1 MTQQHGVAARQTAEL
16 IENVGII
23 ADRLLAACTLG
34 PGVDTVDPRLLPEQA
49 LIVAAGDTV
58 ENLLAQADANMYR
71 NKRAKPRIR
80 HAWRRRKS

>member
-34 PGVDTVDPRLLPEQA
+34 PGVDTVDPRLLPEHA
-49 LIVAAGDTV
+49 LIVAAGDTA
-58 ENLLAQADANMYR
+58 ENPLAQADANMYR

-80 HAWRRRKS
+80 HAWRRRKA

>member
-1 MTQQHGVAARQTAEL
+1 QHGVAARQTAEL

-80 HAWRRRKS
+80 HAWRRRKA

>member
-49 LIVAAGDTV
+49 LIVAAGDTA
-58 ENLLAQADANMYR
+58 ENPLA
-71 NKRAKPRIR
+71 
-80 HAWRRRKS
+80 